1 MSECYIIWTVH
12 YVVYSRN
19 IFFQCVEK
27 LNCLIH
33 FFISEQICLDQKWDV
48 VENIGVRVQLKLWQG
63 KTFSGCE
70 IFWYSLDLFQEYC
83 YKTDFSVTVCSARNV
98 WVVCSKEN
106 NGLRYEN
113 WKSVRLRDNIRN
125 LLFFRGLTWQSTKP
139 TQLIHVVGW
148 CICFKPLLSELAWPL
163 LDKIVG

>member
-12 YVVYSRN
+12 YAVYSGN

-48 VENIGVRVQLKLWQG
+48 VGNIGVRVQLKLWQG

-98 WVVCSKEN
+98 WVVCSEEN

-113 WKSVRLRDNIRN
+113 WKSVRLRDNIWN
-125 LLFFRGLTWQSTKP
+125 LLFFRGLTWTGRVQNQHNWFMLLVDVSVSSPCSLSLPGRCWTK
-139 TQLIHVVGW
+139 
-148 CICFKPLLSELAWPL
+148 
-163 LDKIVG
+163 